1 MKNVRVSIALVA
13 VLFCKLLL
21 LCPHPVMA
29 QTTVVVRNDF
39 EDGTLQGW
47 TPRGN
52 SVVLTNTTEAVVP
65 QDDTGIH
72 SNFESGTTEG
82 WGPRGGV
89 NLTVTT
95 ADQHSG
101 AYSLLTTNRTA
112 NWQGPSINAA
122 GKMYKGSQYTVI
134 VWVKMAPG
142 QPDTQI
148 RLSIQRTL
156 AGTTNFSTIVSNTT
170 VTVNQWVRLKKTFDF
185 IWDYDSLSLYL
196 ESNDNPTAS
205 FYIDD
210 FDLTFVP
217 PPVIQSDIPSVYQ
230 TLSEHFP
237 VGAAISS
244 GDLTGVIRQNS
255 IRVENGSILSLHS
268 VKTPELNQASL

>member
-95 ADQHSG
+95 ADQHSA
-101 AYSLLTTNRTA
+101 AYSLVTTNRTA
-112 NWQGPSINAA
+112 NW
-122 GKMYKGSQYTVI
+122 
-134 VWVKMAPG
+134 
-142 QPDTQI
+142 
-148 RLSIQRTL
+148 
-156 AGTTNFSTIVSNTT
+156 
-170 VTVNQWVRLKKTFDF
+170 
-185 IWDYDSLSLYL
+185 
-196 ESNDNPTAS
+196 
-205 FYIDD
+205 
-210 FDLTFVP
+210 
-217 PPVIQSDIPSVYQ
+217 
-230 TLSEHFP
+230 HFP
-237 VGAAISS
+237 VGAAISP
-244 GDLTGVIRQNS
+244 GDLTGPHAQLPTKHFNS
-255 IRVENGSILSLHS
+255 ITSDTITLTVTDSAGSSAASS
-268 VKTPELNQASL
+268 VNIKVLKYHPATHMDEVRSQVMR